1 MQKKINKKLI
11 PVVIV
16 ALAALFA
23 AYTLF
28 LKGSEDDP
36 NMIFASGTIET
47 TDADMSFMA
56 NGILK
61 DRKVNEGDTVHRGD
75 LIAELDSWRASSHA
89 PLIGRE
95 ALEACRVVMRSL
107 EKVGSL
113 LGGHGADADAP
124 DVVALGG
131 TTRRIAI
138 DREAAPELVAAIA
151 HRTADHLGFHGG
163 EC

>member
-11 PVVIV
+11 PVVV
-16 ALAALFA
+16 VGLAALFA

-28 LKGSEDDP
+28 LKGSEEDP

-75 LIAELDSWRASSHA
+75 LIADL
-89 PLIGRE
+89 
-95 ALEACRVVMRSL
+95 
-107 EKVGSL
+107 
-113 LGGHGADADAP
+113 
-124 DVVALGG
+124 
-131 TTRRIAI
+131 
-138 DREAAPELVAAIA
+138 
-151 HRTADHLGFHGG
+151 
-163 EC
+163 

>member
-16 ALAALFA
+16 GLAALFA

-28 LKGSEDDP
+28 LKGSEEDP
-36 NMIFASGTIET
+36 NRIFASGTIET

-75 LIAELDSWRASSHA
+75 LIAQLDS
-89 PLIGRE
+89 RE
-95 ALEACRVVMRSL
+95 AEARLRQS
-107 EKVGSL
+107 
-113 LGGHGADADAP
+113 A
-124 DVVALGG
+124 
-131 TTRRIAI
+131 
-138 DREAAPELVAAIA
+138 AAIE
-151 HRTADHLGFHGG
+151 TARSRLKDLSSGYRSQ
-163 EC
+163 